1 MKKRED
7 ETIDIKAFL
16 SKVYQYW
23 PLFALSLFLSLG
35 YAYLYIRY
43 YTEPRYNVVSTIL
56 IKPNEKISGFQEID
70 LFRQDKKKSN
80 EMAILK
86 SYEMAYKTLLQLEFN
101 VSYFHKGQ
109 LRDVELYQSAPFK
122 VIIDTSFKKQA
133 YNIPIFINIISS
145 NDYKLTIGKS
155 AEIKQTFTFGDP
167 VKLENLS
174 FTIVKMEEDLQVA
187 DHYYFKLHDPANLA
201 ILYRNKLQVTN
212 SGGKESSI
220 LELST
225 VGNNIQRECDYLNK
239 LTEVY
244 IQTGLDEKNHVA
256 SNTINF
262 IDSQLASIASSL
274 NNAETELESFRRN
287 NKVMDISSAATSVFA
302 KLDELEAEKAVL
314 LVKDKY
320 YHYVLDYVTSNKDLS
335 GVIAPSIMGIDDP
348 LLNNLTI
355 NLVDLNREKSSL
367 GRNTTGN
374 NPFLNSLEIKI
385 KNSKEALLEN
395 VKNIIN
401 GSRIS
406 LDDIEKRIAKLEK
419 NVRDLPKNE
428 RELVDIQRRFN
439 LNDHLYNYLLEKKAE
454 SGIAKASNIP
464 DNRIVEKARSFNAF
478 QVGPKTN
485 MIYSNALLVGL
496 SIPLV
501 LIILR
506 SYFNNKIQSKKS
518 IEERTDIPVI
528 GIVGHNDNLS
538 NLAVLK
544 NPKSGI
550 AESFRSIRINLQ
562 YLAPDKEK
570 KIICITS
577 SISGEGKTFTS
588 INLASIIAMS
598 GKKTI
603 LIGADLRKPKIFE
616 DFGLDNLSGLST
628 YLAGNHKIDQVIF
641 KTQVECLDIISAG
654 PVPPNPGELILS
666 NRLNSL
672 MEELKL
678 SYDYI
683 IIDTPPIG
691 LVADCFILMKYSDI
705 NLYIVRHK
713 YTEIKLLDK
722 VNSFVEEGKIS
733 NMSII
738 INDLYFSD
746 NKYEYGYGY
755 GYGYGYEYGTQD
767 EQKSGSVL
775 EKINKKI
782 KLPFLKKT

>member
-7 ETIDIKAFL
+7 ETIDIKAL
-16 SKVYQYW
+16 LRKVFEYW
-23 PLFALSLFLSLG
+23 PIFVLSLFLSLG

-43 YTEPRYNVVSTIL
+43 YTEPQYNVFSTIL
-56 IKPNEKISGFQEID
+56 IKPNEKMSGFQEID
-70 LFRQDKKKSN
+70 LFRQDKKKAN

-86 SYEMAYKTLLQLEFN
+86 SYEMAYKTLQQLEFN

-109 LRDVELYQSAPFK
+109 VRDVELYQSTPFK

-133 YNIPIFINIISS
+133 FNVPIYINIISS
-145 NDYKLTIGKS
+145 NDYKLTIGKTT
-155 AEIKQTFTFGDP
+155 ELKQVFTFGEP
-167 VKLENLS
+167 VKLDNLS
-174 FTIVKMEEDLQVA
+174 FTIVKTEEKLQAA
-187 DHYYFKLHDPANLA
+187 DYYYFKLHDPAHLA
-201 ILYRNKLQVTN
+201 IYYRNKLQITN

-244 IQTGLDEKNHVA
+244 IQNGLDEKNKIA

-262 IDSQLASIASSL
+262 IDNQLASIASSL
-274 NNAETELESFRRN
+274 NSAETELESFRRN
-287 NKVMDISSAATSVFA
+287 NKVMDISSAATSVFL

-314 LVKDKY
+314 LLKDKY
-320 YHYVLDYVTSNKDLS
+320 YHYILEYVSSNKDLG
-335 GVIAPSIMGIDDP
+335 GVVAPSTMGIEDP
-348 LLNNLTI
+348 LLNNLTL
-355 NLVDLNREKSSL
+355 NLVELNREKSSL

-385 KNSKEALLEN
+385 KNSKDALLEN

-401 GSRIS
+401 GSRIA
-406 LDDIEKRIAKLEK
+406 LNDIEKRIVKLEK
-419 NVRDLPKNE
+419 EVRNLPRNE

-464 DNRIVEKARSFNAF
+464 DNKVVEQARSFNAF
-478 QVGPKTN
+478 QVGPKTR
-485 MIYSNALLVGL
+485 MIYSNALLIGL
-496 SIPLV
+496 SIPLAF
-501 LIILR
+501 LFLR
-506 SYFNNKIQSKKS
+506 NYFNNKIQSKKS
-518 IEERTDIPVI
+518 IEDRTDIPVI
-528 GIVGHNDNLS
+528 GVVGHNDNLT

-570 KIICITS
+570 KVICITS

-588 INLASIIAMS
+588 INLASIIALS

-616 DFGLDNLSGLST
+616 DFGFDNTKGLST
-628 YLAGNHKIDQVIF
+628 YLAGKTTMEEIINKSQVD
-641 KTQVECLDIISAG
+641 CLDIISAG

-666 NRLNSL
+666 NRLDLL
-672 MEELKL
+672 MKELNQQ
-678 SYDYI
+678 YDFV

-722 VNSFVEEGKIS
+722 INNFVEEGKIK
-733 NMSII
+733 NMNII
-738 INDLYFSD
+738 INDLYYSD
-746 NKYEYGYGY
+746 GKYGYDYGYGY
-755 GYGYGYEYGTQD
+755 GYGYGHYDVE
-767 EQKSGSVL
+767 ES
-775 EKINKKI
+775 ENKGLKDLTKRFFK
-782 KLPFLKKT
+782 KLY

>member
-1 MKKRED
+1 VKKRED
-7 ETIDIKAFL
+7 ELIDIKALL
-16 SKVYQYW
+16 SRAFQYW

-43 YTEPRYNVVSTIL
+43 YTEPYYNVFTTIL

-70 LFRQDKKKSN
+70 LFRQDKKKAN
-80 EMAILK
+80 EIAILK
-86 SYEMAYKTLLQLEFN
+86 SYEMAYKTLQQLEFN

-109 LRDVELYQSAPFK
+109 VRDMEIYNSTPFK
-122 VIIDTSFKKQA
+122 VIVDTTFKKQA
-133 YNIPIFINIISS
+133 YNVPIAINFITS
-145 NDYKLTIGKS
+145 NDFKLTIGKS
-155 AEIKQTFTFGDP
+155 EEIQQTFSFGEP
-167 VKLENLS
+167 VRLPNLS
-174 FTIVKMEEDLQVA
+174 FTIVKLDENIPVGN
-187 DHYYFKLHDPANLA
+187 HYYFKLHNLANLG

-220 LELST
+220 LELSS

-239 LTEVY
+239 LAEVY
-244 IQTGLDEKNHVA
+244 IQSGLEEKNRIA

-302 KLDELEAEKAVL
+302 KLDELEAQKAVL
-314 LVKDKY
+314 LLKDKY
-320 YHYVLDYVTSNKDLS
+320 YHYILDYVSNNRDLS
-335 GVIAPSIMGIDDP
+335 NVVAPSIMGIDDP
-348 LLNNLTI
+348 LLNNLTL
-355 NLVDLNREKSSL
+355 NLVELNREKSSL

-374 NPFLNSLEIKI
+374 NPFLNTLEIKI

-406 LDDIEKRIAKLEK
+406 LDDINKRIAKLEK
-419 NVRDLPKNE
+419 EVRDLPKNE
-428 RELVDIQRRFN
+428 RELVDIQRRFR

-454 SGIAKASNIP
+454 AGIAKASNIP
-464 DNRIVEKARSFNAF
+464 DNRVVEYARNFNAY

-485 MIYSNALLVGL
+485 MIYSNALIIGL
-496 SIPLV
+496 SIPIA
-501 LIILR
+501 IIFLR
-506 SYFNNKIQSKKS
+506 TYFNNKIQSKKN
-518 IEERTDIPVI
+518 IEEHTDIPVI
-528 GIVGHNDNLS
+528 GIVGHSDNLS
-538 NLAVLK
+538 NLAVFK
-544 NPKSGI
+544 SPKSGI

-570 KIICITS
+570 KVICITS

-616 DFGLDNLSGLST
+616 DFGLDNAKGLST
-628 YLAGNHKIDQVIF
+628 YLAGKHKLDQILF
-641 KTQVECLDIISAG
+641 KTEVENLNIISAG
-654 PVPPNPGELILS
+654 PIPPNPGELILS
-666 NRLNSL
+666 NRLDAL
-672 MEELKL
+672 LDELKL
-678 SYDYI
+678 QFDYV

-691 LVADCFILMKYSDI
+691 LVADGFVLMKYSDI

-722 VNSFVEEGKIS
+722 INTFVEEGKIK
-733 NMSII
+733 NVSII
-738 INDLYFSD
+738 INDLYYKDS
-746 NKYEYGYGY
+746 KYGYGY
-755 GYGYGYEYGTQD
+755 GYSYSYGYEYD
-767 EQKSGSVL
+767 EQVKSHSLLGQL
-775 EKINKKI
+775 REKL
-782 KLPFLKKT
+782 KLPV

>member
-7 ETIDIKAFL
+7 ELIDIKALL
-16 SKVYQYW
+16 SRAFQYW

-43 YTEPRYNVVSTIL
+43 YTEPYYNVFTTIL

-70 LFRQDKKKSN
+70 LFRQDKKKAN
-80 EMAILK
+80 EIAILK
-86 SYEMAYKTLLQLEFN
+86 SYEMAYKTLQQLEFN

-109 LRDVELYQSAPFK
+109 VRDMEIYNSTPFK
-122 VIIDTSFKKQA
+122 VIVDTTFKKQA
-133 YNIPIFINIISS
+133 YNVPIAINFITS
-145 NDYKLTIGKS
+145 NDFKLTIGKS
-155 AEIKQTFTFGDP
+155 EEIQQTFSFGEP
-167 VKLENLS
+167 VRLPNLS
-174 FTIVKMEEDLQVA
+174 FTIVKLDENIPVGN
-187 DHYYFKLHDPANLA
+187 HYYFKLHNLANLG

-220 LELST
+220 LELSS

-239 LTEVY
+239 LAEVY
-244 IQTGLDEKNHVA
+244 IQSGLEEKNRIA

-302 KLDELEAEKAVL
+302 KLDELEAQKAVL
-314 LVKDKY
+314 LLKDKY
-320 YHYVLDYVTSNKDLS
+320 YHYILDYVSNNRDLS
-335 GVIAPSIMGIDDP
+335 NVVAPSIMGIDDP
-348 LLNNLTI
+348 LLNNLTL
-355 NLVDLNREKSSL
+355 NLVELNREKSSL

-374 NPFLNSLEIKI
+374 NPFLNTLEIKI

-406 LDDIEKRIAKLEK
+406 LDDINKRIAKLEK
-419 NVRDLPKNE
+419 EVRDLPKNE
-428 RELVDIQRRFN
+428 RELVDIQRRFR

-454 SGIAKASNIP
+454 AGIAKASNIP
-464 DNRIVEKARSFNAF
+464 DNRVVEYARNFNAY

-485 MIYSNALLVGL
+485 MIYSNALIIGL
-496 SIPLV
+496 SIPIA
-501 LIILR
+501 IIFLR
-506 SYFNNKIQSKKS
+506 TYFNNKIQSKKN
-518 IEERTDIPVI
+518 IEEHTDIPVI
-528 GIVGHNDNLS
+528 GIVGHSDNLS
-538 NLAVLK
+538 NLAVFK
-544 NPKSGI
+544 SPKSGI

-570 KIICITS
+570 KVICITS

-616 DFGLDNLSGLST
+616 DFGLDNAKGLST
-628 YLAGNHKIDQVIF
+628 YLAGKHKLDQILF
-641 KTQVECLDIISAG
+641 KTEVENLNIISAG
-654 PVPPNPGELILS
+654 PIPPNPGELILS
-666 NRLNSL
+666 NRLDAL
-672 MEELKL
+672 LDELKL
-678 SYDYI
+678 QFDYV

-691 LVADCFILMKYSDI
+691 LVADGFVLMKYSDI

-722 VNSFVEEGKIS
+722 INTFVEEGKIK
-733 NMSII
+733 NVSII
-738 INDLYFSD
+738 INDLYYKDS
-746 NKYEYGYGY
+746 KYGYGY
-755 GYGYGYEYGTQD
+755 GYSYSYGYEYD
-767 EQKSGSVL
+767 EQVKSHSLLGQL
-775 EKINKKI
+775 REKL
-782 KLPFLKKT
+782 KLPV

>member
-7 ETIDIKAFL
+7 ESIDIKALL
-16 SKVYQYW
+16 SKAYQYW

-43 YTEPRYNVVSTIL
+43 YTEPHYNVVSTIL

-70 LFRQDKKKSN
+70 LFRQDKKKAN

-86 SYEMAYKTLLQLEFN
+86 SYEIAYKTLLQLEFS

-109 LRDVELYQSAPFK
+109 VRDVELYQSTPFK

-133 YNIPIFINIISS
+133 YNVPVFINIISS
-145 NDYKLTIGKS
+145 NDFKLAIGN
-155 AEIKQTFTFGDP
+155 AGELNQTFSFGEP

-174 FTIVKMEEDLQVA
+174 FTVVKLDENLQIA

-244 IQTGLDEKNHVA
+244 IQNGLEEKNQIA

-262 IDSQLASIASSL
+262 IDSQLASIAASL

-302 KLDELEAEKAVL
+302 KLDELESEKAVL

-320 YHYVLDYVTSNKDLS
+320 YHYVLDYVSNNKDLS
-335 GVIAPSIMGIDDP
+335 GVVAPSTMGIDDP
-348 LLNNLTI
+348 LLNSLTL
-355 NLVDLNREKSSL
+355 NLVELNREKSSL

-406 LDDIEKRIAKLEK
+406 IEDIEKRIVKLEK
-419 NVRDLPKNE
+419 EVSNLPRNE
-428 RELVDIQRRFN
+428 RDLVDIQRRFN

-464 DNRIVEKARSFNAF
+464 DNRIVERARSFNAF

-485 MIYSNALLVGL
+485 MIYSNAILVGL
-496 SIPLV
+496 SIPLGF
-501 LIILR
+501 LFLR

-528 GIVGHNDNLS
+528 GIVGHNDNFS

-588 INLASIIAMS
+588 INLASIVAMS

-616 DFGLDNLSGLST
+616 DFGLDNSSGLST
-628 YLAGNHKIDQVIF
+628 YLAGKHKLEQIVF
-641 KTQVECLDIISAG
+641 KTQVEHLDIISAG

-666 NRLNSL
+666 SRLNVL
-672 MEELKL
+672 MDELKL
-678 SYDYI
+678 RYDYI

-691 LVADCFILMKYSDI
+691 LVSDCFILMKYSDI

-722 VNSFVEEGKIS
+722 VNGFVNDGKIS

-738 INDLYFSD
+738 INDLYNNDS
-746 NKYEYGYGY
+746 KYGYGY
-755 GYGYGYEYGTQD
+755 GYYDSFGYYEEKT
-767 EQKSGSVL
+767 KSEGFL
-775 EKINKKI
+775 NRIYKKI
-782 KLPFLKKT
+782 IKENNAS

>member
-1 MKKRED
+1 VKKRED
-7 ETIDIKAFL
+7 ELIDIKALL
-16 SKVYQYW
+16 SKAYQYW

-43 YTEPRYNVVSTIL
+43 YTEPHYNVVTTIL
-56 IKPNEKISGFQEID
+56 IRPNEKISGFQEID
-70 LFRQDKKKSN
+70 LFRQDKKKAN
-80 EMAILK
+80 EIAILK
-86 SYEMAYKTLLQLEFN
+86 SYEMAYKTLQQLEFN

-109 LRDVELYQSAPFK
+109 VRDVELYQSAPFK
-122 VIIDTSFKKQA
+122 VIIDTSFKRQA
-133 YNIPIFINIISS
+133 YNVPISINIISS
-145 NDYKLTIGKS
+145 NDYKLTIGKNT
-155 AEIKQTFTFGDP
+155 ELKQTFSFGEP
-167 VKLENLS
+167 VILENLS
-174 FTIVKMEEDLQVA
+174 ITIVKTDKNLQVA
-187 DHYYFKLHDPANLA
+187 DYYYFKLHDPAHLA
-201 ILYRNKLQVTN
+201 IRYRNKLQVTN

-244 IQTGLDEKNHVA
+244 IQNGLDEKNRIA

-262 IDSQLASIASSL
+262 IDSQLESIALSL
-274 NNAETELESFRRN
+274 NNAETELESFRRT
-287 NKVMDISSAATSVFA
+287 NKVMDISTAATSVFA
-302 KLDELEAEKAVL
+302 KLNELEAEKAVL
-314 LVKDKY
+314 LLKDKY
-320 YHYVLDYVTSNKDLS
+320 YHYILDYVNNNKDLTE
-335 GVIAPSIMGIDDP
+335 VVAPATMGISDP
-348 LLNNLTI
+348 LLNNLTL
-355 NLVDLNREKSSL
+355 NLVELNREKSSL

-385 KNSKEALLEN
+385 KNLKEALLEN

-419 NVRDLPKNE
+419 EVSDLPRNE
-428 RELVDIQRRFN
+428 RELVGIQRRFN

-454 SGIAKASNIP
+454 AGIAKASNIP
-464 DNRIVEKARSFNAF
+464 DNKVVEHARGFNAF

-485 MIYSNALLVGL
+485 MIYSNALLIGL
-496 SIPLV
+496 SIPIAFLF
-501 LIILR
+501 LR

-544 NPKSGI
+544 NPKSVI

-570 KIICITS
+570 KVICITS

-628 YLAGNHKIDQVIF
+628 FLAGKHKLEQVLF
-641 KTQVECLDIISAG
+641 KTEVEHLDVISAG

-666 NRLNSL
+666 NKLNVL
-672 MEELKL
+672 LDELKL
-678 SYDYI
+678 RYDYI

-691 LVADCFILMKYSDI
+691 LVSDCFILMKYSDI

-722 VNSFVEEGKIS
+722 VNSFVTEGKIS
-733 NMSII
+733 NMNII
-738 INDLYFSD
+738 INDLYYNDS
-746 NKYEYGYGY
+746 KYGYGY
-755 GYGYGYEYGTQD
+755 SYDYGYAYGYYEQD
-767 EQKSGSVL
+767 KPKNKLFV
-775 EKINKKI
+775 KIRQKI
-782 KLPFLKKT
+782 KL